1 METKVNYAAVGA
13 FVLALGALLVA
24 AVLWLSV
31 GLGKRTQTIL
41 YQSVVS
47 ESVAGLNLD
56 APVKYQGVNVGKV
69 HAISLDPANPQQV
82 QLLFAIAAGTPIK
95 TDTQAVLKTQGL
107 TGIAYVELSGGS
119 PAAPALQAL
128 PGQDYPQIR
137 TKPSLSARL
146 ENVLSAVLANLDRTA
161 ANVNAILNEDNRA
174 AFSKILQDTSAV
186 MDALASQKATMR
198 VAISNAAITTNN
210 TAQAS
215 AKLDALFQRIGKSA
229 DAVAAMADKAGQA
242 SDSAR
247 TAVDQLGGGVRQI
260 STDTLPEI
268 QRLMAELATLSA
280 SLTRLIEQTEH
291 NPSSLIRGRQPA
303 PPGPGESKGA
313 TP

>member
-13 FVLALGALLVA
+13 FVLALGALLIA

-31 GLGKRTQTIL
+31 GLGKRQQTIL

-69 HAISLDPANPQQV
+69 RNINLDPGNPQQV
-82 QLLFAIAAGTPIK
+82 QLVFSIIAGTPIK
-95 TDTQAVLKTQGL
+95 TDTLAVLKTQGL

-119 PAAPALQAL
+119 PTAPLLQARE
-128 PGQDYPQIR
+128 GQTYPQIP

-161 ANVNAILNEDNRA
+161 ANVNAVLNDENRA
-174 AFSKILQDTSAV
+174 AFGKILHDTSAV
-186 MDALASQKATMR
+186 MDALASQKNAMR
-198 VAISNAAITTNN
+198 MAISNAAVTTAN

-215 AKLDALFQRIGKSA
+215 AKIDGLFQRLGKSA
-229 DAVAAMADKAGQA
+229 DAVASMADKAGQA
-242 SDSAR
+242 SDSTRKA
-247 TAVDQLGGGVRQI
+247 ADELGGGVRQL
-260 STDTLPEI
+260 SSDTLPDL
-268 QRLMAELATLSA
+268 QRLMAELTTLSA
-280 SLTRLIEQTEH
+280 SMTRLIEQTEH
-291 NPSSLIRGRQPA
+291 NPSSLIRGRQA
-303 PPGPGESKGA
+303 PPAGPGESKGA